1 MTPPPPADK
10 KLYDARIGFINR
22 VSEPVLDAL
31 LDELLHLKIINKGE
45 MDAVRIKPKTKKARV
60 LIDMV
65 MNKGAD
71 ASSHMITVFCGVR
84 GAGPETGSSFC
95 FFQV

>member
-1 MTPPPPADK
+1 MRG
-10 KLYDARIGFINR
+10 LRIARTAFIKR

-31 LDELLHLKIINKGE
+31 LDELLTLEIINKGE
-45 MDAVRIKPKTKKARV
+45 MDVVRIKPKTEKARE

-71 ASSHMITVFCGVR
+71 ASSHMITVFCELDR
-84 GAGPETGSSFC
+84 YLSRELKLH
-95 FFQV
+95 